1 MEVSVTAPALQTT
14 RRCPYEPPEEH
25 TRIRDNDSGISQVT
39 LPSGQVAWALSR
51 LEHIR
56 AMLTDPRFSSDRRHP
71 NFPRFTRERPA
82 FDILRRSIIQL
93 DPPEHGPARKAVV
106 GEFTVRRMAALR
118 PRIQAIVDEHIDAM
132 LAGPRPAD
140 LVRALS
146 LPVPSL
152 VICEQLGVPYRD
164 HEFFQSRSSA
174 LLSRATSAEGRRQ
187 AVTELRDYLRDLIAD
202 KAAHPADDLLGRQ
215 LAQGNDPEDVLSLA
229 FLLLIAGHET
239 TANMISLGVVTL
251 LERPEELAALR
262 ADPTRTLPAIE
273 ELLRVYTIA
282 EFANSRVALEDVEI
296 GGVTIRAGD
305 PVLALSNAANHDPSA
320 FDEADEIKLDR
331 GARNHVAFGFGI
343 HQCLGQNLA
352 RMELQVVFDTLFR
365 RIPTLRLDEPA
376 DRLPYK
382 NDAFI
387 YGIHEVPVTWEDP
400 A

>member
-1 MEVSVTAPALQTT
+1 MTAPALQTT
-14 RRCPYEPPEEH
+14 RHCPYAPPEQH
-25 TRIRDNDSGISQVT
+25 TRIRDTDSGISQVT

-51 LEHIR
+51 LEHVR
-56 AMLTDPRFSSDRRHP
+56 AVLTDPRFSSDRQDP
-71 NFPRFTRERPA
+71 NFPRFTRERRV
-82 FDILRRSIIQL
+82 DLMRRSLIRL

-106 GEFTVRRMAALR
+106 GEFTVRRMADLR
-118 PRIQAIVDEHIDAM
+118 PRIQEIVDEHIDAM

-140 LVRALS
+140 LVQALS

-152 VICEQLGVPYRD
+152 VICEQLGVPYHD
-164 HEFFQSRSSA
+164 HEFFQTRSSA
-174 LLSRATSAEGRRQ
+174 LLSRALTAEGRKQ
-187 AVTELRDYLRDLIAD
+187 SLTELRDYLRDLID
-202 KAAHPADDLLGRQ
+202 KKVTEPTDDLLGRQ
-215 LAQGNDPEDVLSLA
+215 LAQGRDPEDVLPLA
-229 FLLLIAGHET
+229 FTLLLAGHET

-262 ADPTRTLPAIE
+262 EDPARTLPAIE

-282 EFANSRVALEDVEI
+282 EFANARVAVEDVEI

-305 PVLALSNAANHDPSA
+305 PVLTLSNAANHDPSA

-352 RMELQVVFDTLFR
+352 RMELQIVFDTLFR
-365 RIPTLRLDEPA
+365 RIPTLRLATPA
-376 DRLPYK
+376 DKLPYK
-382 NDAFI
+382 DDALV
-387 YGIHEVPVTWEDP
+387 YGIHAVPVTWEES

>member
-1 MEVSVTAPALQTT
+1 MTAPALRTT
-14 RRCPYEPPEEH
+14 RRCPYAPPEQH
-25 TRIRDNDSGISQVT
+25 TRIRDTDSGISQVT

-56 AMLTDPRFSSDRRHP
+56 AMLTDPRFSSDRRNP
-71 NFPRFTRERPA
+71 DFPQFTRERRA
-82 FDILRRSIIQL
+82 FLPRRSLIHL

-106 GEFTVRRMAALR
+106 GEFTVRRMAELR
-118 PRIQAIVDEHIDAM
+118 PRIQEIVDEHIDAM

-140 LVRALS
+140 LVQALS

-152 VICEQLGVPYRD
+152 VICEQLGVPYHD
-164 HEFFQSRSSA
+164 HDFFQTRSKA
-174 LLSRATSAEGRRQ
+174 LLSRDLTAEGRKQ
-187 AVTELRDYLRDLIAD
+187 ALTELRDYLRDLIAK
-202 KAAHPADDLLGRQ
+202 KAAEPTDDLLSRQ
-215 LAQGNDPEDVLSLA
+215 LAEGNDPEDVVSLA
-229 FLLLIAGHET
+229 FTLLLAGHET

-262 ADPTRTLPAIE
+262 EDPARTLPAIE

-282 EFANSRVALEDVEI
+282 EFANSRVAVEDVEI

-305 PVLALSNAANHDPSA
+305 PVVALSNAANHDPAA
-320 FDEADEIKLDR
+320 FGEADEIKLDR

-352 RMELQVVFDTLFR
+352 RMELQIVFDTLFR
-365 RIPTLRLDEPA
+365 RIPTLRLATPA
-376 DRLPYK
+376 DKLPYK
-382 NDAFI
+382 DDALI
-387 YGIHEVPVTWEDP
+387 YGIHEVPVTWEEP

>member
-1 MEVSVTAPALQTT
+1 MTAPALQTT
-14 RRCPYEPPEEH
+14 RRCPYAPPEEH
-25 TRIRDNDSGISQVT
+25 TRIRDTESGISQVT

-51 LEHIR
+51 LEHLR
-56 AMLTDPRFSSDRRHP
+56 TMLTDPRFSSDRQHP
-71 NFPRFTRERPA
+71 NFPRFTRERPV
-82 FDILRRSIIQL
+82 FDLMRRSIIQL

-106 GEFTVRRMAALR
+106 GEFTVRRMAGLR
-118 PRIQAIVDEHIDAM
+118 PRIQHIVDEHIDAM

-152 VICEQLGVPYRD
+152 VICEQLGVPYGD
-164 HEFFQSRSSA
+164 HEFFQTRSSA
-174 LLSRATSAEGRRQ
+174 LLSRAVTAEERRQ
-187 AVTELRDYLRDLIAD
+187 AVTELRDYLKDLIAE
-202 KAAHPADDLLGRQ
+202 KAAAPPADLLGRQ

-239 TANMISLGVVTL
+239 TANMISLVVVTL

-262 ADPTRTLPAIE
+262 QDPTRTLPAIE

-282 EFANSRVALEDVEI
+282 EFANSRVAVEDVEI

-352 RMELQVVFDTLFR
+352 RMELQIVFDTLFR
-365 RIPTLRLDEPA
+365 RIPTLRLAKSA

-387 YGIHEVPVTWEDP
+387 YGIHEVPVTWEEP